1 MAKISKLHERIEA
14 KRREKF
20 TGVAQLPKGRDKN
33 EFIQGDLYRAD
44 LIYKKQMEK
53 KTHELTT
60 VVDAANDL
68 VLANRVNRLMTEFDE
83 FELTGALQLLVS
95 DAKHFDARMDEI
107 AAKHDHKP
115 IKLSGP
121 SRATPNSPQKHQ
133 SDVAHIQLMLEVADA
148 YTAMAEFYVN
158 VIQRDIAL
166 IISVI
171 TRFEMRQEQMAKI
184 KGLVLPA

>member
-20 TGVAQLPKGRDKN
+20 TGVAQLPKINDKN
-33 EFIQGDLYRAD
+33 EFVKGDRYRAD
-44 LIYKKQMEK
+44 LIYKNQMEL
-53 KTHELTT
+53 KTRELTT

-68 VLANRVNRLMTEFDE
+68 VLANRTNRLMTEFDE

-95 DAKHFDARMDEI
+95 DAKHFDARMEEI

-115 IKLSGP
+115 IKMSGAHK
-121 SRATPNSPQKHQ
+121 ATPNPSHNQQ
-133 SDVAHIQLMLEVADA
+133 SAVALMQHILEVADA

-158 VIQRDIAL
+158 VIQRDLAL

-184 KGLVLPA
+184 KGLTLPA